1 MNKKI
6 IGFAL
11 IVVSLVSM
19 GIWEFW
25 GREQLYYDE
34 ILVLKESLSANT
46 LVTED
51 SFTVKKAEMP
61 SKDALRLKDKSKLLG
76 LETSQF
82 VPAGTELRSEYF
94 SESKYQVGDE
104 TGKGIMSIS
113 LDWLL
118 SYPQTLMR
126 GDKVALYKEST
137 KLGECVVAHARD
149 SSNNEIIF
157 SQNNRKNASGN
168 VIYVEVIGDISTLVK
183 ISIEGKKGNKMA
195 LISLE

>member
-6 IGFAL
+6 IGFAI
-11 IVVSLVSM
+11 IVISLVSM

-46 LVTED
+46 LITED
-51 SFTVKKAEMP
+51 YFAVKKAEMP
-61 SKDALRLKDKSKLLG
+61 SKEALRPKDKGKLVG

-82 VPAGTELRSEYF
+82 IAANTELRSEYF
-94 SESKYQVGDE
+94 SKSEYQVGGE

-126 GDKVALYKEST
+126 GDKVTIYKGST
-137 KLGECVVAHARD
+137 KLGECVIAHTRD
-149 SSNNEIIF
+149 SSNNEILF
-157 SQNNRKNASGN
+157 SQNDRKNASGN
-168 VIYVEVIGDISTLVK
+168 VIYVEVIGDISTLVN
-183 ISIEGKKGNKMA
+183 ISTEAKKGGKLA